1 MKVGDLVKI
10 PRASIGIPAGSMALI
25 VDIGGSLG
33 SDGTSIWKVH
43 LIDRPQ
49 HVRRFLQGD
58 LEMVASSCER

>member
-10 PRASIGIPAGSMALI
+10 PRASIGVPAGAMALI
-25 VDIGGSLG
+25 VDVGGRLG
-33 SDGTSIWKVH
+33 SGGTSIWKVS

-58 LEMVASSCER
+58 LEMVAAS

>member
-1 MKVGDLVKI
+1 MKAGDLVKI
-10 PRASIGIPAGSMALI
+10 PRASIGIPADSMALI
-25 VDIGGSLG
+25 VARGGHLG

-58 LEMVASSCER
+58 LELVASS

>member
-10 PRASIGIPAGSMALI
+10 PRASIGISAGAMALI
-25 VDIGGSLG
+25 VDG
-33 SDGTSIWKVH
+33 GTSLNGGRTPVWKVH

-58 LEMVASSCER
+58 LELIAAS

>member
-10 PRASIGIPAGSMALI
+10 SGASIGIAADSLALI
-25 VDIGGSLG
+25 VDGNVTLG
-33 SDGTSIWKVH
+33 SGGTSIWKVS

-58 LEMVASSCER
+58 LELVAAS